1 MFRKYHDALKMFR
14 KYYDALKMFRK
25 QKEETGKERL
35 KKSMR
40 RKLERGIE
48 SFKRKTRFL
57 SSTTKWA
64 VPSIPYL
71 RYVETVWKHSRTYF
85 CLNRSKDEMFI
96 KYNKSGFNAFLC

>member
-1 MFRKYHDALKMFR
+1 MESSKR

-35 KKSMR
+35 KKSMG

-48 SFKRKTRFL
+48 SFKKLTFPNKIP
-57 SSTTKWA
+57 STTKWA
-64 VPSIPYL
+64 VPSISYL